1 MLRFCT
7 WFERRFFCLRSWRKK
22 EGLTYI
28 FAVWL
33 SSFYFDGVVVAA
45 IGLTAAADTVFA
57 NS

>member
-1 MLRFCT
+1 MPLFAL
-7 WFERRFFCLRSWRKK
+7 EVGEKN